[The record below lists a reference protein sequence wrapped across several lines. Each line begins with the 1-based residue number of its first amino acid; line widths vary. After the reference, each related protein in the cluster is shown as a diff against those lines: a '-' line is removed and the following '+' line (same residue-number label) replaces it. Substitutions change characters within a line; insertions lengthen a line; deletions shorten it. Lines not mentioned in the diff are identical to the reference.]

1 MANAAIRSKSG
12 ISALF
17 GVVNLLGR
25 RYNLICIDYTC
36 LTMLATD
43 TLSLKQRRFVDAYV
57 LSGNA
62 SEAARRAGYSEK
74 TARVI
79 GPENLQKPAVIAALA
94 TRQAAY
100 AAELL
105 ITKDDV
111 IAGVL
116 AAINM
121 ARKQENPAAMIQGCN
136 ALAKMLGFLSP
147 EISSAGEGA
156 NAETMRGRMAALSD
170 AELMIVA
177 MGESC

>member
-1 MANAAIRSKSG
+1 MS
-12 ISALF
+12 
-17 GVVNLLGR
+17 
-25 RYNLICIDYTC
+25 
-36 LTMLATD
+36 ATD
-43 TLSLKQRRFVDAYV
+43 TLSLKQRRFVDAYL

-100 AAELL
+100 AAELQ

-116 AAINM
+116 AAIDM

-136 ALAKMLGFLSP
+136 ALAKLLGFYSP
-147 EISSAGEGA
+147 EVGRIEMGADTSAMKA
-156 NAETMRGRMAALSD
+156 KMAALSD
-170 AELMIVA
+170 ADLLAIA
-177 MGESC
+177 QGRD

>member
-1 MANAAIRSKSG
+1 
-12 ISALF
+12 
-17 GVVNLLGR
+17 
-25 RYNLICIDYTC
+25 
-36 LTMLATD
+36 MLATD

-100 AAELL
+100 AVELQ

-116 AAINM
+116 AAIDM

-136 ALAKMLGFLSP
+136 ALAKLLGFYSP
-147 EISSAGEGA
+147 EVGRIEMGADTSAMKA
-156 NAETMRGRMAALSD
+156 RMAALSD
-170 AELMIVA
+170 ADLLAIA
-177 MGESC
+177 QGRN